1 MAHRRKLQR
10 FGVLCAALAA
20 LLVLAGGL
28 RALTLTSGRPLALD
42 FSWLLRFDTYEGELR
57 AEWLL
62 VAVRLL
68 VLIALV
74 LAPLALIVALV
85 DRRLR
90 RRVLRGMVS
99 VGMLLLLAR
108 AIQNAGRPPFE
119 PQEPPVE
126 ESAIPQAD
134 ALAGDTFSAP
144 AGWVVWSV
152 SGGIALLAIAVV
164 GGGLW
169 LLWRRHQP
177 QPAPLELLAQEA
189 GVALEALREGG
200 DLRNIIIRCYAE
212 MERVVA
218 TTRGVQRQD
227 AMTAREFELQLQRL
241 GLPQAPVRE
250 LVQLF
255 EAARYGRRAPG
266 ELDEQRA
273 IASLS
278 AIVAACRGVR

>member
-1 MAHRRKLQR
+1 VAHRRKLQR

-20 LLVLAGGL
+20 LLLLAGAL
-28 RALTLTSGRPLALD
+28 RTLTLTSGRPLALD
-42 FSWLLRFDTYEGELR
+42 FSWLLRFETYEGELR
-57 AEWLL
+57 AEWLF

-99 VGMLLLLAR
+99 VGMLFLLAR
-108 AIQNAGRPPFE
+108 AIQNAERPPFE
-119 PQEPPVE
+119 SQEPLAE

-169 LLWRRHQP
+169 MLWQRHQP

-200 DLRNIIIRCYAE
+200 DLRAIVIRCYAE

-241 GLPQAPVRE
+241 GLPQAPVME

-266 ELDEQRA
+266 ALDEQRA

-278 AIVAACRGVR
+278 AIVAACGGVR